1 MTLIK
6 WRIIVLIEQLKKV
19 TLVAQ
24 DLGLKQPTVTFHMK
38 SMEEE
43 WGMPLFEMKTGRI
56 LLTDAGRRLH
66 RYALKMLALQEEAAR
81 EMRLRGGSLKR
92 LSLLADASCS
102 SIMASFAA
110 FALEPAGYG
119 IEWLRKE
126 ERPDMHADIHIRER
140 QDTAEADWLA
150 LPHADLRLAV
160 SREWAQAAGIQ
171 AAQAALESGKPWIAP
186 AAGSRL
192 RSQILSWA
200 AARGLNLEEGHTVPD
215 AGMAASLAAAGLG
228 MAVVPVFSDPRF
240 GEASACVLPDPSRL
254 LLLPLNGI
262 APYQLELKL
271 DSRLPPEARL
281 ALSSWLQSQPE

>member
-24 DLGLKQPTVTFHMK
+24 ELGLKQPTVTFHMK

-81 EMRLRGGSLKR
+81 EMRLRGGSHKR
-92 LSLLADASCS
+92 LSLLADAACS

-119 IEWLRKE
+119 IEWLRIE
-126 ERPDMHADIHIRER
+126 EGSGMHADIRIRER
-140 QDTAEADWLA
+140 QETADADWLP
-150 LPHADLRLAV
+150 LPDADLRLAV

-186 AAGSRL
+186 AAGTRL
-192 RSQILSWA
+192 RSQILTWA
-200 AARGLNLEEGHTVPD
+200 AARGLDLEEGHAVPD
-215 AGMAASLAAAGLG
+215 AVMAASLAAAGLG
-228 MAVVPVFSDPRF
+228 VAVVPIFSDPRF
-240 GEASACVLPDPSRL
+240 AQAATCVLPDPGRM

-262 APYQLELKL
+262 PPYRLELKL
-271 DSRLPPEARL
+271 GAGVPSEARL
-281 ALSSWLQSQPE
+281 AISSWLQSPPE

>member
-6 WRIIVLIEQLKKV
+6 WRIIVLLEQLKKV

-24 DLGLKQPTVTFHMK
+24 ELGLKQPTVTFHMK

-43 WGMPLFEMKTGRI
+43 WGMPLFEIKTGRI

-81 EMRLRGGSLKR
+81 EMRLRGGSVKR

-119 IEWLRKE
+119 IEWLRIE
-126 ERPDMHADIHIRER
+126 EETVMHADIHIRER
-140 QDTAEADWLA
+140 QENAEADWLP
-150 LPHADLRLAV
+150 LPDADLRLAV

-171 AAQAALESGKPWIAP
+171 AAQAALESGRPWIAP
-186 AAGSRL
+186 PAGSRL

-200 AARGLNLEEGHTVPD
+200 AARGLDLEEGHTVPD
-215 AGMAASLAAAGLG
+215 AGIAASLAAAGLG
-228 MAVVPVFSDPRF
+228 MAVVPVFSDSRLA
-240 GEASACVLPDPSRL
+240 EASSSVLPDPSRM
-254 LLLPLNGI
+254 LLLPMNGI
-262 APYQLELKL
+262 LPYQLELKL
-271 DSRLPPEARL
+271 GARLPSEARL
-281 ALSSWLQSQPE
+281 ALSSWLQSPTE